1 MTEPDIDVG
10 GDEDGEPGEPADAL
24 GNKFWPGENKVGGE
38 CLLVAVCKGG

>member
-1 MTEPDIDVG
+1 MIDRHVIG
-10 GDEDGEPGEPADAL
+10 RLICLNFLPADAL